1 METKKHLWITT
12 VIAVGIY
19 LLAILLSV
27 SLILYGIYQH
37 RIEIFRAGN
46 KLVYLWMLNP
56 IPLILSVFGL
66 IHDRERRR
74 RYWTVILLASLAWI
88 GGGVLIARYF

>member
-12 VIAVGIY
+12 VIAAGIY
-19 LLAILLSV
+19 LLVSV

-46 KLVYLWMLNP
+46 KLVYLWMFDP

-66 IHDRERRR
+66 IRERARR
-74 RYWTVILLASLAWI
+74 KMYCVVIVLTSLAWLVS
-88 GGGVLIARYF
+88 GMLLAYHS